1 MDNAAIVRRWFE
13 EVWNQGREA
22 AIDELMAQDAAV
34 HGVAGPDQV
43 HRGPAAF
50 KPFWQQFRGA
60 FPDIHFTM
68 EDLISQGDMVAGRW
82 TARMTHSGDQLGIAA
97 TQKKLT
103 ITGMVFAR
111 VKEGKM
117 VEGWNAWDQLTF
129 TRELGLPITD
139 PG

>member
-22 AIDELMAQDAAV
+22 AIDELMAPDAPI
-34 HGVAGPDQV
+34 HGIAGPDQV

-50 KPFWQQFRGA
+50 KPFWAQLRA
-60 FPDIHFTM
+60 ALPDIRFTM
-68 EDLISQGDMVAGRW
+68 DDVISQGDRVAARW
-82 TARMTHSGDQLGIAA
+82 TARMTHTGDQLGVVA
-97 TQKKLT
+97 THKQLC

-111 VKEGKM
+111 IKDGKL
-117 VEGWNAWDQLTF
+117 VEGWNSWDQLTF
-129 TRELGLPITD
+129 TRELGLPIAG